1 SRVRFPTTVTVLSA
15 IGLPPLCVR
24 HAGSSEV
31 PVDVLGDAQDL
42 VPENFVSKGEA
53 PVQLVHRRGLG
64 LRLEDHVV
72 ALPAVLEL
80 VREAPLAPEVGL
92 PGLGATGL
100 DQLDGAGDRGP
111 DRLLFQIR
119 VEDDH
124 DLVRPH
130 GPDLLRTVAPAT
142 GDRLT
147 PDRDVPAWRDGRR
160 NAIEP
165 VRLAVARRC
174 GSIETGRYNAPVTL
188 YEGLTRLTRSLRA

>member
-1 SRVRFPTTVTVLSA
+1 GA
-15 IGLPPLCVR
+15 
-24 HAGSSEV
+24 
-31 PVDVLGDAQDL
+31 
-42 VPENFVSKGEA
+42 
-53 PVQLVHRRGLG
+53 LG
-64 LRLEDHVV
+64 LDH
-72 ALPAVLEL
+72 
-80 VREAPLAPEVGL
+80 
-92 PGLGATGL
+92 
-100 DQLDGAGDRGP
+100 LDGAFDRGP

-147 PDRDVPAWRDGRR
+147 PDRDVPAWGDGRR

-188 YEGLTRLTRSLRA
+188 YEGLTRFTRSLRAGIPGTRAFARRRAPSARSARLRVPRAGRLRGGT